1 MPGKEKPRSD
11 ARKVRKPRRL
21 AENRIS
27 AEVDKKKKKQ
37 WQPDNAVG
45 FEETLDGNA
54 AEELG
59 IGMIVME
66 KTAGPSCSKLTT
78 TDIGLQLGKACYPCS
93 G

>member
-11 ARKVRKPRRL
+11 ARRVRKPRRL

-27 AEVDKKKKKQ
+27 AEVDKKKKKKKQ
-37 WQPDNAVG
+37 WKPDHAVG

-78 TDIGLQLGKACYPCS
+78 TLVNDSLKFI
-93 G
+93 